1 MLLIIFTLGK
11 SFQRITRLMIHDIR
25 LIITVCH
32 KQLLQSC
39 YLLRKLLSLRWQL
52 LIGWLSLCLKLLQL
66 LKALNLICHN
76 KTLHSLLLL
85 QWLSLR
91 NLPQIFA
98 LDYWQFQSALFADNC
113 SNHIKDFI
121 CSIAYCFNWLGINK
135 LLQLFLCFCHKHFCS
150 KNSLILLHYPA
161 VDIPSLCL
169 YSCPFQRTG
178 FLSQMYLWYGIK
190 PLLCKWPMLPKILP

>member
-11 SFQRITRLMIHDIR
+11 SFQREPAYEKLSAERQQIAEQIARLE
-25 LIITVCH
+25 
-32 KQLLQSC
+32 QLLVAYSE
-39 YLLRKLLSLRWQL
+39 YEPYIVYHKTSNSLKGFAKRKYD
-52 LIGWLSLCLKLLQL
+52 KE
-66 LKALNLICHN
+66 HE
-76 KTLHSLLLL
+76 TLHSLLLL
-85 QWLSLR
+85 QCLSLR

-113 SNHIKDFI
+113 PNHIKDFI

-190 PLLCKWPMLPKILP
+190 ALLRK